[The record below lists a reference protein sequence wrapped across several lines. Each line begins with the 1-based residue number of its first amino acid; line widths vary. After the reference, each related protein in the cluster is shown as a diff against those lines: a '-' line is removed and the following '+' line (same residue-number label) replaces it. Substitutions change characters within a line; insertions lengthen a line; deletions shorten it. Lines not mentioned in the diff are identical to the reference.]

1 MKKPVRLIIAHLIV
15 MVLSFV
21 LNLSFMTL
29 FNNSLYG
36 TALTTLLYIAII
48 YTSAWNEGR
57 RDSVDAGES
66 RPNIKMAFISAG
78 ILTCIGILLL
88 IIRLIIYKTNPW
100 QWGPF
105 GDGYEIIRI
114 RSTALIVW
122 DTVYK
127 GWNCFFIGF
136 MNGEKFITYLIPLV
150 FPFVAYPL
158 GYAVGL
164 KRKSI
169 SEKLLPKLIYK
180 DKK

>member
-1 MKKPVRLIIAHLIV
+1 MKKPVRLILAHLIV
-15 MVLSFV
+15 IVLSFV

-29 FNNSLYG
+29 FNNTVIGSV
-36 TALTTLLYIAII
+36 LTTVLYIAII

-57 RDSVDAGES
+57 RDSVNAGQS

-88 IIRLIIYKTNPW
+88 IIRVVTYKINPW

-114 RSTALIVW
+114 RSTALIIW
-122 DTVYK
+122 DAVYK

-136 MNGEKFITYLIPLV
+136 MNGGDFISYIIPLA
-150 FPFVAYPL
+150 FPFIVYPL
-158 GYAVGL
+158 GYVVGL
-164 KRKSI
+164 TRKSI
-169 SEKLLPKLIYK
+169 SEKLLPKLLYK
-180 DKK
+180 EKK